1 MDWNV
6 VVTAYDW
13 RGLRN
18 ARRLLSRY
26 GEVARTEF
34 HNVLVLKV
42 ADVAAFLAAISAAA
56 EHDASLR
63 NDISRIM
70 PAQATFAFATSTEFQ
85 EKARSISR
93 QWADRMA
100 GGSFHVRLH
109 RRRGD
114 SPVKLSS
121 QAEER
126 HLDDAILE
134 RLRDL
139 GQPDRLDF
147 EDPNYVIDIETVGQR
162 AGMLLWSRDDLKPF
176 RFLASIEEAFS
187 TWHGPVVP
195 RLA

>member
-1 MDWNV
+1 MEWNV

-18 ARRLLSRY
+18 ARRLLSRH

-42 ADVAAFLAAISAAA
+42 ADVTAFLEAISAAA

-70 PAQATFAFATSTEFQ
+70 PAQATFAFETIAEFE
-85 EKARSISR
+85 EKTRAIAC
-93 QWADRMA
+93 QWADRIA
-100 GGSFHVRLH
+100 GASFHVRLH
-109 RRRGD
+109 RRRGG

-126 HLDDAILE
+126 SLDDSILE
-134 RLRDL
+134 RLREL
-139 GQPDRLDF
+139 GQPGRLDF
-147 EDPNYVIDIETVGQR
+147 EDPDYVIDIETVGER
-162 AGMLLWSRDDLKPF
+162 AGMSLWSRDELKRFPF
-176 RFLASIEEAFS
+176 LR
-187 TWHGPVVP
+187 VD
-195 RLA
+195 

>member
-13 RGLRN
+13 RGLR
-18 ARRLLSRY
+18 AAHRLLSRY
-26 GEVARTEF
+26 GEGARTEF

-42 ADVAAFLAAISAAA
+42 PDVAAFLEAISAAA
-56 EHDASLR
+56 EHDASIR

-70 PAQATFAFATSTEFQ
+70 PVQATFTFTTAGEFE
-85 EKARSISR
+85 EKARAIAD

-114 SPVKLSS
+114 SPVKLST

-126 HLDDAILE
+126 YLDDSIRE
-134 RLRDL
+134 RLREL
-139 GQPDRLDF
+139 GQPGRLAF
-147 EDPNYVIDIETVGQR
+147 EDPDYVIDIETVGER
-162 AGMLLWSRDDLKPF
+162 AGMSLWSRDDLK
-176 RFLASIEEAFS
+176 RFPLLR
-187 TWHGPVVP
+187 VD
-195 RLA
+195 

>member
-13 RGLRN
+13 RGLRS
-18 ARRLLSRY
+18 ARRLLQHY

-42 ADVAAFLAAISAAA
+42 ADVAAFLEAISAAA
-56 EHDASLR
+56 EQDVSVR

-70 PAQATFAFATSTEFQ
+70 PAQATFAFATTAEF
-85 EKARSISR
+85 EDKARAIAC
-93 QWADRMA
+93 QWADCVA

-114 SPVKLSS
+114 SPARLSA

-126 HLDDAILE
+126 SLDDSILE
-134 RLRDL
+134 RLREL
-139 GQPDRLDF
+139 GQPGRIDF
-147 EDPNYVIDIETVGQR
+147 QDPDYVIDIETVGQR
-162 AGMLLWSRDDLKPF
+162 AGMSLWSRDDLK
-176 RFLASIEEAFS
+176 RF
-187 TWHGPVVP
+187 PVLRVD
-195 RLA
+195 

>member
-13 RGLRN
+13 RGVRN
-18 ARRLLSRY
+18 ARRLLSRH

-34 HNVLVLKV
+34 HNVLVLRV
-42 ADVAAFLAAISAAA
+42 ADVAAFLEAISAAA

-70 PAQATFAFATSTEFQ
+70 PAQTTFTFATTAEFG
-85 EKARSISR
+85 EKARSIAH

-100 GGSFHVRLH
+100 GRSFHVRLH

-121 QAEER
+121 QEEER
-126 HLDDAILE
+126 HLDDSILE
-134 RLRDL
+134 GLREL
-139 GQPDRLDF
+139 HQPGRLDF
-147 EDPNYVIDIETVGQR
+147 EDPDYVIDIETVGQR
-162 AGMLLWSRDDLKPF
+162 AGMSLWSRDDLK
-176 RFLASIEEAFS
+176 RFLFLR
-187 TWHGPVVP
+187 VD
-195 RLA
+195 

>member
-13 RGLRN
+13 RGLRS

-42 ADVAAFLAAISAAA
+42 ADITAFLEAISTAT
-56 EHDASLR
+56 EQDVSLR

-70 PAQATFAFATSTEFQ
+70 PAQATFVFATTAEF
-85 EKARSISR
+85 EEEARAIAR
-93 QWADRMA
+93 EWADRVV

-114 SPVKLSS
+114 SPVKLSA

-126 HLDDAILE
+126 SLVDSILQ
-134 RLRDL
+134 RLREL
-139 GQPDRLDF
+139 GQPGRLDF
-147 EDPNYVIDIETVGQR
+147 EDPDYVIDIETVGGR
-162 AGMLLWSRDDLKPF
+162 AGMSLWSRDDLKRFPF
-176 RFLASIEEAFS
+176 LR
-187 TWHGPVVP
+187 VD
-195 RLA
+195 

>member
-13 RGLRN
+13 RGLRS
-18 ARRLLSRY
+18 ARRFLSSY

-42 ADVAAFLAAISAAA
+42 ADVTAFLEAISAAA
-56 EHDASLR
+56 EQDASVR

-70 PAQATFAFATSTEFQ
+70 PAQATFAFATTAEFE
-85 EKARSISR
+85 EKTRAIAR
-93 QWADRMA
+93 QWAGRIA

-126 HLDDAILE
+126 YLDVSILE
-134 RLRDL
+134 QLREL
-139 GQPDRLDF
+139 GHPGRLDF
-147 EDPNYVIDIETVGQR
+147 QDPDYVIDIETVGER
-162 AGMLLWSRDDLKPF
+162 AGMSLWSRDDFK
-176 RFLASIEEAFS
+176 RFSLLR
-187 TWHGPVVP
+187 VD
-195 RLA
+195 